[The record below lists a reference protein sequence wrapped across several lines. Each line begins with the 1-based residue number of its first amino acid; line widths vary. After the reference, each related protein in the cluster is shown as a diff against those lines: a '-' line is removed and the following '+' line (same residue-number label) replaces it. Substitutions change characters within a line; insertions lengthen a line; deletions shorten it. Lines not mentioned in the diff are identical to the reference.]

1 MSPLDLCHVII
12 TVPPIHVM
20 TAGGASAATYN
31 FLSALQGL
39 TGVIAGVKRGEVM
52 VVG

>member
-1 MSPLDLCHVII
+1 MCCHCAALD
-12 TVPPIHVM
+12 VM